1 MELHRLEHIIS
12 WHSAALKLLLKVK
25 GCESTSTRTLW
36 LSSLSSAIPQ
46 TRPQTF
52 CFPCPTFLIAS
63 LLSEQKAIFLSAMN
77 HLCRSVSQFQIIN
90 WSLGRKKTKQKSK
103 SPVLEAGRFTIIT
116 STCRRPSRALSA
128 VKLPA
133 VSTPWVQTAL
143 TAAETGCGKKPQSAN
158 ISHTLLPDLPC
169 LLCQVVIAGIIS
181 PRQKCY
187 CPGAC

>member
-36 LSSLSSAIPQ
+36 LSSLLSAIPQ

-90 WSLGRKKTKQKSK
+90 WSLGRKKQKTKIKVPRAWSGPLHNHNVNVPA
-103 SPVLEAGRFTIIT
+103 PVSCIIRCKT
-116 STCRRPSRALSA
+116 PSS
-128 VKLPA
+128 V
-133 VSTPWVQTAL
+133 
-143 TAAETGCGKKPQSAN
+143 
-158 ISHTLLPDLPC
+158 HTLGTNSSDC
-169 LLCQVVIAGIIS
+169 RWDWMWKKTTEC
-181 PRQKCY
+181 KH
-187 CPGAC
+187 